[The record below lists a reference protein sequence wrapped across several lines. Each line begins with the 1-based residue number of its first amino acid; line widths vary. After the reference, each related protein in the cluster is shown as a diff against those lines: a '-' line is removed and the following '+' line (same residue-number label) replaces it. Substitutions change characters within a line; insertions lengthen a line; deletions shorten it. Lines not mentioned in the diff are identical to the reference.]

1 MASAEHR
8 LVAILTPGLPARA
21 VCDVGTTPSTCGTA
35 TQAAPGTAATP
46 ARTGRTSGAEAQVP
60 KLFTQGVPG
69 LWAGCPPPAR
79 VRAALPGA
87 SRHGWGIIRNDAT
100 GRTVTATLLGRKRAN
115 PGPSIQVSF
124 DTGRVGGLAARRP
137 ATVLITALCRQA
149 ETPVAPG
156 AAAAPA
162 RTEGVETDRGDAG
175 TVPAVTGMA
184 EAGAGAPVTD
194 AGALAR
200 PGRGA
205 LAAFAPARGSA
216 SGIRPGILIFGVK
229 ARPGRTVDAAPT
241 AGASATARKKDRT
254 GKTCQSIAVNPATD
268 RADSNALVKT
278 INGPVLLMPV
288 SFPDDL
294 PDKDAT
300 APCCTA

>member
-1 MASAEHR
+1 MASAEHW

-46 ARTGRTSGAEAQVP
+46 ARTGRTTGAEAQVP

-137 ATVLITALCRQA
+137 AMVLITALCRQA

-162 RTEGVETDRGDAG
+162 RTEGVETGRGDAG

-184 EAGAGAPVTD
+184 EARAPVTD

-205 LAAFAPARGSA
+205 LADFAPARGSA

-241 AGASATARKKDRT
+241 AGASATARKKGSHGQDLSEHRCQPCDRQGRQQRPGEDSQWT
-254 GKTCQSIAVNPATD
+254 GPSDACF
-268 RADSNALVKT
+268 
-278 INGPVLLMPV
+278 V
-288 SFPDDL
+288 SR
-294 PDKDAT
+294 
-300 APCCTA
+300 

>member
-21 VCDVGTTPSTCGTA
+21 VCDVGTTPSTCGPA

-46 ARTGRTSGAEAQVP
+46 ARTGRTTGAEAQVP

-69 LWAGCPPPAR
+69 LWAGCPPSAR

-115 PGPSIQVSF
+115 PGPSIQVSS
-124 DTGRVGGLAARRP
+124 DTGRVGGLPARRP
-137 ATVLITALCRQA
+137 AMVLITALCRQA

-175 TVPAVTGMA
+175 TVTAVTGMA
-184 EAGAGAPVTD
+184 RARAGA
-194 AGALAR
+194 
-200 PGRGA
+200 A

-216 SGIRPGILIFGVK
+216 SGIQPGILIFGVK
-229 ARPGRTVDAAPT
+229 ARPRRTVDAAPT
-241 AGASATARKKDRT
+241 AGSSATARKKDRT
-254 GKTCQSIAVNPATD
+254 GKTCQSIAVNPAAD

-278 INGPVLLMPV
+278 VNGPVLLMPV

-294 PDKDAT
+294 PVKDAT

>member
-8 LVAILTPGLPARA
+8 HVAILTPGLPARA
-21 VCDVGTTPSTCGTA
+21 VCDVGTTPSTCGPA

-87 SRHGWGIIRNDAT
+87 SKRGWGIIRNDAT

-115 PGPSIQVSF
+115 PGPSIQGSS
-124 DTGRVGGLAARRP
+124 DTGRVGGLPARRP
-137 ATVLITALCRQA
+137 ATVTITTRHRQA

-162 RTEGVETDRGDAG
+162 RTKAVKTGPENAG
-175 TVPAVTGMA
+175 AAPAVTGMA
-184 EAGAGAPVTD
+184 EARAGAPVTG
-194 AGALAR
+194 AGVPKRAR
-200 PGRGA
+200 RARAAP
-205 LAAFAPARGSA
+205 AAFAPAWGGA
-216 SGIRPGILIFGVK
+216 SGVRPGILIFGVK
-229 ARPGRTVDAAPT
+229 ARPGRAADAAPA
-241 AGASATARKKDRT
+241 AGASAAARKKDRT
-254 GKTCQSIAVNPATD
+254 GKTCQSIAVSPAAD
-268 RADSNALVKT
+268 RADCNALMKT
-278 INGPVLLMPV
+278 INGPGLA
-288 SFPDDL
+288 
-294 PDKDAT
+294 DA
-300 APCCTA
+300 CFDSR